1 MNNRNLSIFTTG
13 SLLEPFSSYLQSPA
27 AGAMPVDVEDSKSEW
42 RIKADLPGFAR
53 QDVKVKLDDDI
64 LSIKASHVAQP
75 GDEDDAENDNGIRY
89 LISERSCSS
98 LERKFRLAAG
108 IDNAAI
114 SASLKDGVLTV
125 TVPKPNPGSNGREI
139 DVN

>member
-1 MNNRNLSIFTTG
+1 
-13 SLLEPFSSYLQSPA
+13 
-27 AGAMPVDVEDSKSEW
+27 MPVDVEDSNSEW

-75 GDEDDAENDNGIRY
+75 GDEADAEDDNGIRY
-89 LISERSCSS
+89 LISERSCNS